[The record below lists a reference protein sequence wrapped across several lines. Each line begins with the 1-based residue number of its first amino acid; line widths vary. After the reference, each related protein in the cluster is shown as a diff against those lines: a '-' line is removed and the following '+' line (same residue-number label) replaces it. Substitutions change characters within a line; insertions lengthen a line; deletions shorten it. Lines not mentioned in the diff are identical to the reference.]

1 MARNAHEHEIDLL
14 FYLTPMHASFFVQL
28 EEAGL
33 SPRYEWL
40 LRELVQIL
48 EEEADRVGKEP
59 HVIWDFSYPNDITQ
73 EPLPEYGDVSPMKW
87 YWEFSHYRE
96 ELGGKFLTEF

>member
-1 MARNAHEHEIDLL
+1 MSG
-14 FYLTPMHASFFVQL
+14 F
-28 EEAGL
+28 AGTG
-33 SPRYEWL
+33 SNF
-40 LRELVQIL
+40 

-96 ELGGKFLTEF
+96 ELGQNS